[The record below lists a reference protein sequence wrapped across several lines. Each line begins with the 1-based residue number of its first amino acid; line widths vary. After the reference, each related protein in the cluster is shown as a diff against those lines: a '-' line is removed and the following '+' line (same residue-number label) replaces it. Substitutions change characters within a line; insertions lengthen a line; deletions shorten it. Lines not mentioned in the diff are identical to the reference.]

1 MKQIGK
7 YIGLYII
14 LGIVP
19 IILMAQSA
27 TSLIVGKVM
36 DESKMPLPYAS
47 VSIYRSGK
55 PLNGVITDDN
65 GRFSIKTQQSEN
77 PCKLMVDF
85 VGYVKM
91 EIEVV
96 PNQPKV
102 DMGSIL
108 LKENAIALGE
118 VTVTGKETARKSTVE
133 HTVINASANMASD
146 KGSALDI
153 LRTSSAVTLQE
164 DGISIRGNSNILV
177 LIDGVPTTVSD
188 LSVLPAANIKSVE
201 VITNPDASYDAE
213 GTGGIINIVSKK
225 MNVQGKSGVISA
237 NYGFNHFVTGNVAF
251 AYNRPKASWRFS
263 YNTKFEDD
271 AVNSSLN
278 RKVKESGK
286 ITDQQMN
293 SDRRVFNNNIGVGAD
308 FKWNN
313 KNRLAVDLKFM
324 TPRLNIG
331 QELVNRFENGTTTSR
346 EQRKNDV
353 TWNRENVEASI
364 TFNRIVKP
372 EVSDFSIKGSL
383 SKIWGHRPSYYYR
396 EDKAVSRSNSGGS
409 PFIPTMQIDYKHKT
423 KMGTWTSGAKLTYR
437 RNDIYHE
444 FYSKEG
450 NDWNYSSEF
459 SNDLL
464 HTELIPAAYLLFSS
478 KPGKKWSYKAGV
490 RSEFSSV
497 TLDSK
502 HENLNENKH
511 SFFLAPSFSATYK
524 LSKKQEMSVAFSRRI
539 GRPTYPQLN
548 PYMSMV
554 DASTY
559 EQGNMHLLP
568 EKSSKLDVS
577 YQLRSEKVMWF
588 VNAYANYTTDYI
600 SQVTQIE
607 NDLLITTY
615 INAESDWKA
624 GTDMS
629 LKYIPNQWINA
640 TLSTN
645 TYYTKSEGGHGN
657 IGIDNQGWT
666 NNSNLLVDWMPRKGT
681 SFQWQYFVTTPQY
694 FPQLTT
700 SFTHQMNMGVKQKFM
715 KGALTLSL
723 LLTDVLDTY
732 RWKVSSHN
740 QMFDLTNV
748 STNKSRMLWV
758 GLSYNFNSFK
768 QKNDKKT
775 ETDRSLIKFGAI

>member
-7 YIGLYII
+7 YIGLFII
-14 LGIVP
+14 LGILP
-19 IILMAQSA
+19 NALMAQSA
-27 TSLIVGKVM
+27 TSLIVGKVV
-36 DESKMPLPYAS
+36 DEGRMPLPYAW

-55 PLNGVITDDN
+55 PLDGVITDDN

-77 PCKLMVDF
+77 PCKLTVHF
-85 VGYVKM
+85 VGFMKM

-96 PNQPKV
+96 PNRPKV
-102 DMGSIL
+102 DMGTIL

-118 VTVTGKETARKSTVE
+118 VTVSGKETARKSTVE

-153 LRTSSAVTLQE
+153 LRTSSAVTIQGE
-164 DGISIRGNSNILV
+164 GISIRGNSNILV

-188 LSVLPAANIKSVE
+188 LTTLPAANIKSVE

-225 MNVQGKSGVISA
+225 MNMQGKSGVVST

-251 AYNRPKASWRFS
+251 AYNRPKASWRFN

-271 AVNSSLN
+271 VVNSSLN

-286 ITDQQMN
+286 MTDQQMV
-293 SDRRVFNNNIGVGAD
+293 SDKRVFNNNIGVGAD
-308 FKWNN
+308 FKLDNR
-313 KNRLAVDLKFM
+313 NRLAVDLKFM
-324 TPRLNIG
+324 LPRLNTE
-331 QELVNRFENGTTTSR
+331 QELVNRFENGAITSR
-346 EQRKNDV
+346 EQRRNDV

-364 TFNRIVKP
+364 TYNRIIKP
-372 EVSDFSIKGSL
+372 EVSDLSIKGSL
-383 SKIWGHRPSYYYR
+383 SKIWGHRPSYYYV
-396 EDKAVSRSNSGGS
+396 EDEAVSRSNSGGS
-409 PFIPTMQIDYKHKT
+409 PFIPSMQVDYKHKT
-423 KMGTWTSGAKLTYR
+423 KLGTWTSGAKLTYR
-437 RNDIYHE
+437 RNDIYHK
-444 FYSKEG
+444 FYSMEG
-450 NDWNYSSEF
+450 NNWIYSSEF

-464 HTELIPAAYLLFSS
+464 HTELIPAAYVLFSS

-490 RSEFSSV
+490 RGEFSTV

-502 HENLNENKH
+502 HENLNESEH

-568 EKSSKLDVS
+568 EKSSKLDLS

-600 SQVTQIE
+600 SQVTKME

-615 INAESDWKA
+615 VNAESDWKA
-624 GTDMS
+624 GMDMS
-629 LKYIPNQWINA
+629 LKFIPNQWINA
-640 TLSTN
+640 TISAN
-645 TYYTKSEGGHGN
+645 TYYTKSEGGYGN

-681 SFQWQYFVTTPQY
+681 AFQWQYFVTTPQY

-723 LLTDVLDTY
+723 LLTDVFDTY

-740 QMFDLTNV
+740 QVFDLTNV

-768 QKNDKKT
+768 QKNDKKA

>member
-7 YIGLYII
+7 YIGLFII
-14 LGIVP
+14 LGILP
-19 IILMAQSA
+19 IALMAQSA
-27 TSLIVGKVM
+27 TSLIVGKVV
-36 DESKMPLPYAS
+36 DEGKMPLPYAS

-55 PLNGVITDDN
+55 PLDGVITDDN

-77 PCKLMVDF
+77 PCKLTVHF
-85 VGYVKM
+85 VGFVKM

-96 PNQPKV
+96 PNRPKV
-102 DMGSIL
+102 DMGTIL

-118 VTVTGKETARKSTVE
+118 VTVSGKETARKSTVE

-153 LRTSSAVTLQE
+153 LRTSSAVTIQGE
-164 DGISIRGNSNILV
+164 GISIRGNSNILV

-188 LSVLPAANIKSVE
+188 LTTLPAANIKSVE

-225 MNVQGKSGVISA
+225 MNMQGKSGVVST
-237 NYGFNHFVTGNVAF
+237 NYGFNDFVTGNVAF
-251 AYNRPKASWRFS
+251 AYNRPKASWRFN

-271 AVNSSLN
+271 VVNSSLN

-286 ITDQQMN
+286 MTDQQMV
-293 SDRRVFNNNIGVGAD
+293 SDKRVFNNNIGVGAD
-308 FKWNN
+308 FKLDN

-324 TPRLNIG
+324 LPRLNTE
-331 QELVNRFENGTTTSR
+331 QELVNRFENGAITSR
-346 EQRKNDV
+346 EQRRNDV

-364 TFNRIVKP
+364 TYNRIIKP
-372 EVSDFSIKGSL
+372 EVSDLSIKGSL
-383 SKIWGHRPSYYYR
+383 SKIWGHRPSYYYV
-396 EDKAVSRSNSGGS
+396 EDEAVSRSNSGGS
-409 PFIPTMQIDYKHKT
+409 PFIPSMQVDYKHKT
-423 KMGTWTSGAKLTYR
+423 KLGTWTSGAKLTYR
-437 RNDIYHE
+437 RNDIYHK
-444 FYSKEG
+444 FYSMEG
-450 NDWNYSSEF
+450 NNWIYSSEF

-464 HTELIPAAYLLFSS
+464 HTELIPAAYVLFSS

-490 RSEFSSV
+490 RGEFSTV

-502 HENLNENKH
+502 HENLNESDH

-568 EKSSKLDVS
+568 EKSSKLDLS
-577 YQLRSEKVMWF
+577 YQLRNEKVMWF

-600 SQVTQIE
+600 SQVTKIE

-615 INAESDWKA
+615 VNAESDWKA
-624 GTDMS
+624 GMDMS
-629 LKYIPNQWINA
+629 LKFIPNQWINA
-640 TLSTN
+640 TISAN
-645 TYYTKSEGGHGN
+645 TYYTKSEGGYGN

-681 SFQWQYFVTTPQY
+681 AFQWQYFVTTPQY

-723 LLTDVLDTY
+723 LLTDVFDTY
-732 RWKVSSHN
+732 KWKVSSHN
-740 QMFDLTNV
+740 QVFDLTNV

-768 QKNDKKT
+768 QKNDKKA

>member
-7 YIGLYII
+7 YIGLCII

-19 IILMAQSA
+19 IILMAQST

-102 DMGSIL
+102 DMGTIL

-133 HTVINASANMASD
+133 HTVINASANMVSD

-324 TPRLNIG
+324 IPRLNIG
-331 QELVNRFENGTTTSR
+331 QELVNRFENGATTSR

-364 TFNRIVKP
+364 TYNRIVKP

-409 PFIPTMQIDYKHKT
+409 PFIPTMQIEYKHKT

-464 HTELIPAAYLLFSS
+464 HTELIPAAYLLF
-478 KPGKKWSYKAGV
+478 
-490 RSEFSSV
+490 
-497 TLDSK
+497 L
-502 HENLNENKH
+502 
-511 SFFLAPSFSATYK
+511 PSRA
-524 LSKKQEMSVAFSRRI
+524 RN
-539 GRPTYPQLN
+539 G
-548 PYMSMV
+548 
-554 DASTY
+554 
-559 EQGNMHLLP
+559 H
-568 EKSSKLDVS
+568 
-577 YQLRSEKVMWF
+577 
-588 VNAYANYTTDYI
+588 
-600 SQVTQIE
+600 
-607 NDLLITTY
+607 
-615 INAESDWKA
+615 
-624 GTDMS
+624 
-629 LKYIPNQWINA
+629 
-640 TLSTN
+640 
-645 TYYTKSEGGHGN
+645 TKRE
-657 IGIDNQGWT
+657 
-666 NNSNLLVDWMPRKGT
+666 
-681 SFQWQYFVTTPQY
+681 
-694 FPQLTT
+694 
-700 SFTHQMNMGVKQKFM
+700 
-715 KGALTLSL
+715 
-723 LLTDVLDTY
+723 
-732 RWKVSSHN
+732 
-740 QMFDLTNV
+740 
-748 STNKSRMLWV
+748 
-758 GLSYNFNSFK
+758 
-768 QKNDKKT
+768 
-775 ETDRSLIKFGAI
+775 